1 MGVKENGGSGRLS
14 QPPEWRDFIMKRFLS
29 LVLAMLIAITMLIIP
44 ASAENYATAVVKGGW
59 LRLRAE
65 ASASSETISAYFT
78 GTQVTIIGTSGE

>member
-1 MGVKENGGSGRLS
+1 
-14 QPPEWRDFIMKRFLS
+14 MKRFLS

-78 GTQVTIIGTSGE
+78 GTQVTIIAPFAGVIHSVAMPVLTST